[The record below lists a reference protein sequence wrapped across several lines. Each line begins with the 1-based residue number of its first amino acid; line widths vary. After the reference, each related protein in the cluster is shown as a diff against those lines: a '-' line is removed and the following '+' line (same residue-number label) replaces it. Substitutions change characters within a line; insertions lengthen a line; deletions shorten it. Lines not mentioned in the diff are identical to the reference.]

1 MKTYLNAWWRG
12 IGVIGLF
19 FCFSIV
25 IGIVGL
31 LADALPERL
40 QLVLGLPLFILV
52 VPPMLFWTFRWL
64 YPEAVAARTR
74 FSGQGSPE

>member
-1 MKTYLNAWWRG
+1 
-12 IGVIGLF
+12 VIGLY

-25 IGIVGL
+25 IRVVGL

-40 QLVLGLPLFILV
+40 QLAVGLPLFILV

-64 YPEAVAARTR
+64 YPEVVAARSR
-74 FSGQGSPE
+74 FSR